1 MKYIYNFNHVM
12 STMLI
17 SAGALIAGC
26 DNATGTNSGGN
37 SQDYAEVTA
46 TQPIMKTVEVP
57 REECRDEIVTLTRET
72 RDPNQIVGTVAG
84 AVIGGVIGNQIG
96 KGKGNDVATV
106 GGAVAGG
113 YAGNQVQEGMQENNT
128 YQETR
133 RNCVTVFDSQQE
145 AAGYEVTYLFNGVER
160 TIHMD
165 YDPGQRIAVAN
176 GVLVLKH

>member
-1 MKYIYNFNHVM
+1 MNNLYVLKDVVT
-12 STMLI
+12 TMVI
-17 SAGALIAGC
+17 ATSALIAGC

-37 SQDYAEVTA
+37 SQDFAEVIAKNAVTRN
-46 TQPIMKTVEVP
+46 VDVP
-57 REECRDEIVTLTRET
+57 REECRDEIVTLTHET
-72 RDPNQIVGTVAG
+72 KDPNQIVGTVAG

-96 KGKGNDVATV
+96 KGKGNDAATV

-113 YAGNQVQEGMQENNT
+113 YAGNQVQEGMQERNT

-133 RNCVTVFDSQQE
+133 TNCVTVFDSRQE

-165 YDPGQRIAVAN
+165 YDPGQRIPVAN
-176 GVLVLKH
+176 GVLVLKN